1 MENPQDNIH
10 PFTDTDKLYV
20 LPCIQEKQA
29 FGKMDK
35 ENVPG
40 RPSVCFQ
47 DAVDVSKKMNPS
59 LEKTCKDD
67 TMNDNDLCTYNKALY
82 YVGKK
87 RTSCDPEIVWNHI
100 VDFVTWTMCTISE
113 LD

>member
-1 MENPQDNIH
+1 MSLAYAPIELNETSNKNKSINTNKISSLLSAIHDN
-10 PFTDTDKLYV
+10 
-20 LPCIQEKQA
+20 
-29 FGKMDK
+29 
-35 ENVPG
+35 
-40 RPSVCFQ
+40 
-47 DAVDVSKKMNPS
+47 
-59 LEKTCKDD
+59 
-67 TMNDNDLCTYNKALY
+67 MNDNDLCTYNKALY